1 MRLRD
6 RERVSSY
13 AEKPR
18 PVQTNMVHVEPLIW
32 FGDGGGVE
40 DQSRSSKGVKQ
51 PGTCQMM
58 VFLFIP

>member
-6 RERVSSY
+6 RERVSGY

-18 PVQTNMVHVEPLIW
+18 PVQTNMGSGVHVEPLTW

-51 PGTCQMM
+51 PG
-58 VFLFIP
+58 